1 METLTKHG
9 ETEVIA
15 LLSEFEEAKK
25 EYLEKKLWYEVLRKK
40 VAEAN
45 KVYDEK
51 LERGEISV
59 DEWAEKT
66 TDTDFKVGLDEAS
79 EELRKAEKR
88 LIDLG
93 RKILEQNLTVEQKR
107 KVAIVWEY
115 CYKYVTIREKV
126 IDVLLRFE
134 P

>member
-1 METLTKHG
+1 
-9 ETEVIA
+9 
-15 LLSEFEEAKK
+15 
-25 EYLEKKLWYEVLRKK
+25 
-40 VAEAN
+40 
-45 KVYDEK
+45 
-51 LERGEISV
+51 
-59 DEWAEKT
+59 
-66 TDTDFKVGLDEAS
+66 LDEAS